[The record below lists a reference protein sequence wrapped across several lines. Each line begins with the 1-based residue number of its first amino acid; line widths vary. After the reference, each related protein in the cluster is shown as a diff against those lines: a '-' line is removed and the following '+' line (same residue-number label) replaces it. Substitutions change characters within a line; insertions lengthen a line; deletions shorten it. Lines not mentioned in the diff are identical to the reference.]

1 MSLEGTAVISVVVL
15 QNHMDVLNGE
25 PGSSNDSCL
34 SSTLDGNEVIG
45 TEDGRVSE
53 ISEVA
58 DQETTTIPGI
68 KTEPNVSFVPVVSVT
83 HISYRLYTEFP
94 ARISECLVKQNLTG
108 EWMLSSFKKI
118 NLYFVTHWK

>member
-15 QNHMDVLNGE
+15 QNQMDVLNGE

-34 SSTLDGNEVIG
+34 SSKLDGNEVIG
-45 TEDGRVSE
+45 TEDGRLSE

-68 KTEPNVSFVPVVSVT
+68 KTEPIVSFVPVVSVR
-83 HISYRLYTEFP
+83 HIPYRPYPEFP
-94 ARISECLVKQNLTG
+94 ATIQNVL
-108 EWMLSSFKKI
+108 
-118 NLYFVTHWK
+118 